1 MMGCG
6 FHGGNPMARRTRRP
20 APTAE
25 YTLAPITTSCVACGH
40 HLYPDYSN
48 FRTITTLTGVA
59 RYTLRIGRCR
69 HRSCDLYSVPFR
81 PEAEGR
87 IALPHHE
94 FGLDVMA
101 YAGNRRYTAHRTA
114 PEIHAELTGRGV
126 PLSLRTVTNLLHRFD
141 ELRALAATDPNRM
154 RPVFE
159 KQGRVLLAIDGL
171 QPDVGHEVLW
181 VIRDCLSGRVVV
193 AKTLLSATGSDLAAL
208 VTRAAEAAGVP
219 VAGVVS
225 DGQHSIRNAVAAAL
239 PGVPHQLCQ
248 FHYLREAA
256 GPVYE
261 ADRHAKKELKKHVRG
276 VREIERQVEGRTDPA
291 AGVVR
296 GYCAAV
302 RGALTDDGRPPLDS
316 AGLRLRGRLGAVAK
330 SLKRVGAGKKG
341 RGES

>member
-1 MMGCG
+1 
-6 FHGGNPMARRTRRP
+6 MARRTRRP

-25 YTLAPITTSCVACGH
+25 HTLAPVRTTCVACGG

-48 FRTITTLTGVA
+48 CRTVTTLAGVA

-69 HRSCDLYSVPFR
+69 HRPCDLYSVPFR

-87 IALPHHE
+87 LALPHHE
-94 FGLDVMA
+94 FGLDVIA

-114 PEIHAELTGRGV
+114 PEIHAELTARGV
-126 PLSLRTVTNLLHRFD
+126 VLSVRTVTNLLHRFD
-141 ELRALAATDPNRM
+141 ELRALAATDPGRM
-154 RPVFE
+154 RPVFA
-159 KQGRVLLAIDGL
+159 KQGRVLLALDGL

-181 VIRDCLSGRVVV
+181 VVRDVLSGQVVL
-193 AKTLLSATGSDLAAL
+193 AKTLLSACQADLAAL
-208 VTRAAEAAGVP
+208 LTRAAEAVGVP

-225 DGQHSIRNAVAAAL
+225 DGQHSIRNAVAQAL

-256 GPVYE
+256 KPIYE
-261 ADRHAKKELKKHVRG
+261 ADRHAKKELKKYVRG
-276 VREIERQVEGRTDPA
+276 VRAIERQVEGRCDPEA
-291 AGVVR
+291 EVVR

-316 AGLRLRGRLGAVAK
+316 AGLRLRGRLESVAG
-330 SLKRVGAGKKG
+330 SLKAVGAGEKG
-341 RGES
+341 PAGN

>member
-1 MMGCG
+1 
-6 FHGGNPMARRTRRP
+6 MARRTRRP

-25 YTLAPITTSCVACGH
+25 HTLAPVTTTCVACGH

-48 FRTITTLTGVA
+48 FRTLTTLTGVV
-59 RYTLRIGRCR
+59 RYTLQIRRCR
-69 HRSCDLYSVPFR
+69 HATCDLFAVPFR

-87 IALPHHE
+87 LALPHHE
-94 FGLDVMA
+94 FGLDVIA

-114 PEIHAELTGRGV
+114 PEIHAELVARGV
-126 PLSLRTVTNLLHRFD
+126 ILSVRTVTNLLHRFD
-141 ELRALAATDPNRM
+141 ELRALAATDPDRM
-154 RPVFE
+154 RPVFQ

-181 VIRDCLSGRVVV
+181 VIRDVLSGRVVL
-193 AKTLLSATGSDLAAL
+193 AQALLSGTGADLAAL
-208 VTRAAEAAGVP
+208 LTRAVEAVGVP

-225 DGQHSIRNAVAAAL
+225 DGQHSIRNAVAQAL

-256 GPVYE
+256 RPIYE

-276 VREIERQVEGRTDPA
+276 VREIERRVEDRGDPEA
-291 AGVVR
+291 QVVR

-302 RGALTDDGRPPLDS
+302 RGALTDDGRPPLNS
-316 AGLRLRGRLGAVAK
+316 AGLRLRQRLEAVAG
-330 SLKRVGAGKKG
+330 SLKKMGAEKKG
-341 RGES
+341 HAGN

>member
-1 MMGCG
+1 MS
-6 FHGGNPMARRTRRP
+6 RRTVRP

-25 YTLAPITTSCVACGH
+25 QTLAPLNPACVACGQ
-40 HLYPDYSN
+40 HLYLDYAN
-48 FRTITTLTGVA
+48 FRTITSLTAVT

-69 HRSCDLYSVPFR
+69 NAPCDLFTVPIR

-87 IALPHHE
+87 LALPHHE
-94 FGLDVMA
+94 FGLDVVA

-114 PEIHAELTGRGV
+114 PEIHAELVARGV
-126 PLSLRTVTNLLHRFD
+126 ALSVRSVTNLLHRFD
-141 ELRALAATDPNRM
+141 ELRTLSATDPTRL
-154 RPVFE
+154 RSLFE
-159 KQGRVLLAIDGL
+159 KQGRVLLALDGL

-181 VIRDCLSGRVVV
+181 VIRDCLSGRVVL
-193 AKTLLSATGSDLAAL
+193 AKTMLSATGADLAAL
-208 VTRAAEAAGVP
+208 LTRAADAVGVP

-225 DGQHSIRNAVAAAL
+225 DGQHSIRNAVAQAL

-256 GPVYE
+256 LPVYE

-276 VREIERQVEGRTDPA
+276 VREIERQVEDRHDEQA
-291 AGVVR
+291 EVVR

-316 AGLRLRGRLGAVAK
+316 AGLRLRKRLTAVSE
-330 SLKRVGAGKKG
+330 SLVRVGASKG
-341 RGES
+341 GRRGN

>member
-1 MMGCG
+1 
-6 FHGGNPMARRTRRP
+6 MARRTTRP
-20 APTAE
+20 TPTAE
-25 YTLAPITTSCVACGH
+25 RLLAPVTTSCVACGH
-40 HLYPDYSN
+40 RLHLDYSN
-48 FRTITTLTGVA
+48 FRTVTTLTGVT

-69 HRSCDLYSVPFR
+69 HAPCDLFTVPFR

-87 IALPHHE
+87 VALPHHE
-94 FGLDVMA
+94 FGLDVVA

-114 PEIHAELTGRGV
+114 PEIHAELIARGV
-126 PLSLRTVTNLLHRFD
+126 ALSVRTVTNLLHRFD
-141 ELRALAATDPNRM
+141 ELRALAAGDPARL
-154 RPVFE
+154 RPLLA
-159 KQGRVLLAIDGL
+159 KQGRVLLALDGL

-181 VIRDCLSGRVVV
+181 VVRDCLSGQVVV
-193 AKTLLSATGSDLAAL
+193 AKTLLSATGADLAGL
-208 VTRAAEAAGVP
+208 LTRAAEVVGVP

-256 GPVYE
+256 RPVYE

-276 VREIERQVEGRTDPA
+276 VREIERQVEDR
-291 AGVVR
+291 AGPEAEVVR

-316 AGLRLRGRLGAVAK
+316 AGLRLRDRLAAVAD
-330 SLKRVGAGKKG
+330 SLHRAGAAKG
-341 RGES
+341 GRPAS